1 MSMSIEDNTFDH
13 KVRERLIKESKNIHL
28 FVDPH
33 KNQLLIDMITYCSQG
48 NQEAAVLNFRTTLKF
63 ERKYEIARLQLQGLH
78 QHPYGFYMRGM
89 CLMFEF
95 WRKCFIQIKVAVQK
109 QEALPRES
117 WHEVILREYGRF
129 LNSHNFANTDV
140 FDTEVRVVRESL
152 KNESEA
158 FNNTYKALI
167 KRDG

>member
-1 MSMSIEDNTFDH
+1 MSIEDNTFDH
-13 KVRERLIKESKNIHL
+13 KVRERLMKESKSIHL
-28 FVDPH
+28 FFDPH
-33 KNQLLIDMITYCSQG
+33 KTQLLIDMITYCSQG

-63 ERKYEIARLQLQGLH
+63 DRKYEIARRGIPDYPFHFGYYARGL
-78 QHPYGFYMRGM
+78 